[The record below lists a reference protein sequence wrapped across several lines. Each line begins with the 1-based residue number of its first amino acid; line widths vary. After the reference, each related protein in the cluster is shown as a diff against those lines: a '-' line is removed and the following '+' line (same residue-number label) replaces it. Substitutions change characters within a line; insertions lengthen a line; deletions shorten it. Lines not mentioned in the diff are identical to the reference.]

1 MEEVHD
7 LPQQLLGLVLPGHVG
22 KADAGRGGHI
32 YFGPGAAA
40 HAEHHAVLA
49 AHGLLHPAVEQ
60 IADEHKGH
68 QGQHPVHQQAGHG
81 GGLGVDLLELGP
93 GVVKALGAPGVLGG
107 HGLIDLAVLIREQDL
122 VVPDLHLV
130 DLLLVRHGHE
140 HVIGHVFNAA
150 LVHRGEQRRVEQ
162 QQDGQGE
169 QIVVYQGFFRWLFD
183 LLHLEDHPLWVC
195 RSFLLVSRSPGGSE
209 TLWIR
214 DQKIVNRLMGIV
226 AKDRDKIP
234 V

>member
-7 LPQQLLGLVLPGHVG
+7 LVEQFLRLVLPGHIG
-22 KADAGRGGHI
+22 KADAGGGGHI
-32 YFGPGAAA
+32 YFCPGAAA

-49 AHGLLHPAVEQ
+49 AHGLLHPAVEE
-60 IADEHKGH
+60 ISDEHKGH
-68 QGQHPVHQQAGHG
+68 QGQHPVHQQGGHG
-81 GGLGVDLLELGP
+81 GGLGIDLLELGP
-93 GVVKALGAPGVLGG
+93 GVVKALGAPGIFRS
-107 HGLIDLAVLIREQDL
+107 HGLVNLAFFVREQDL

-130 DLLLVRHGHE
+130 DLFFVRHGHE
-140 HVIGHVFNAA
+140 HIIGHILDAIF
-150 LVHRGEQRRVEQ
+150 VHGGEQGGVEQ

-183 LLHLEDHPLWVC
+183 LLHLKIILSGCV
-195 RSFLLVSRSPGGSE
+195 V
-209 TLWIR
+209 
-214 DQKIVNRLMGIV
+214 QIVNRLMDIL